1 MPQFEDSIQ
10 DNKLQILGKLTASLL
25 HEIRNPLSAIKMNL
39 DYLDMIET
47 ELPAEAIESVLVC
60 NNALSRIQYLM
71 DNVLTFTKKNFSGAK
86 NCSINEITNN
96 AFEIMFPA
104 ALKKN
109 IKLLVSWKIRSLK
122 AFMIEESCFK
132 FF

>member
-71 DNVLTFTKKNFSGAK
+71 DNVLTFTK
-86 NCSINEITNN
+86 
-96 AFEIMFPA
+96 
-104 ALKKN
+104 
-109 IKLLVSWKIRSLK
+109 
-122 AFMIEESCFK
+122 
-132 FF
+132 